1 MPKQQKV
8 GGGSK
13 KKGRDK
19 KRCEIYRNENR
30 REKNKK
36 LRQERRERKLAKRRE
51 KREILLVG

>member
-1 MPKQQKV
+1 MPKTQKV
-8 GGGSK
+8 GSGSK
-13 KKGRDK
+13 KHGRDK
-19 KRCEIYRNENR
+19 RRCEIYRLENK